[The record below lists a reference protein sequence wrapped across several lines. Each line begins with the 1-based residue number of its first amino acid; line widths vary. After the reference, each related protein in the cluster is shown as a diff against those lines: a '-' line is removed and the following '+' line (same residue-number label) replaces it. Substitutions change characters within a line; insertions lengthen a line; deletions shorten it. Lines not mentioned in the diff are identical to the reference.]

1 MAKKTTSKSQ
11 SKSKTPRRMS
21 NLIKPTSM
29 TTKEWQTRLR
39 VQAAER
45 ETFTINGVGN
55 GEYIVGNY
63 ATSHRYEVVW
73 KGKDHPLNRCSCM
86 DFRTSGLM
94 TCKHLEAV
102 KSDRSVNRYK
112 PLSQEHCCLYVD
124 YSEGPRL
131 RLYCKGSDAQ
141 QIAELGKDIFNRWG
155 FADVPGVPVSEIRHF
170 INVAKKYSPRFT
182 CTADAQEIVDM
193 LYDNHVR
200 EERLNDIFSDRAWW
214 KEYLV
219 KDIVPYPYQAEGM
232 EFAARAGKCLIADE
246 MGLGKTIQ
254 AIGTASLLYKEGFV
268 SSILIVCPTSLK
280 YQWQKEIKKFCGED
294 AIVVEGL
301 HTQRARMYK
310 DPTPFKIVSYNALAN
325 DMKVLKEMS
334 TDMIIMDEVQRL
346 KNWNTQIA
354 KGVRRINADYK
365 VILSGTPLENKL
377 EELYSIVQLADQY
390 ILGPYYEFR
399 ERHINADDTGKVVGY
414 MNLNEVSQT
423 LKPLMVR
430 RRKVDVSL
438 QLPERMDKNLFVP
451 MTKEQREIHD
461 EFGLSVARIV
471 QKWKKMKFLS
481 ETDRRRLLLLL
492 SQMRMV
498 CNSTYIL
505 DQHSRHDTK
514 IDEAISIINS
524 VVESGNEKVV
534 IFSQW
539 ERMTRLVAG
548 ELEKAGIGYEYLH
561 GGIPSARRKEL
572 MDRFNENPEIRVFIS
587 TDAGSTGLNLQT
599 ASYIINMD
607 LPWNPAVLEQRIGRI
622 YRIGQQRN
630 IQVINLVAMSTIEEQ
645 MLAKLRFKS
654 SMFAGALD
662 GGDDEVLLE
671 GNKLQTIVE
680 EFDFS
685 PVQQEG
691 TQAEEV
697 SEVLH
702 QDDAMDD
709 LSDVD
714 AAEIG
719 PEFIEAEPYAVVST
733 KSSETGRTTDKVN
746 ASVDPAVDV
755 VQKGMSF
762 LTDLVGVLKDPDA
775 SRRMVDSIVTED
787 KQTGKTS
794 LNIPVKDKDT
804 VMQFVSLLGKL
815 LG

>member
-1 MAKKTTSKSQ
+1 
-11 SKSKTPRRMS
+11 
-21 NLIKPTSM
+21 M
-29 TTKEWQTRLR
+29 TTKEWQTKLR

-45 ETFTINGVGN
+45 ETFTITGVGN

-102 KSDRSVNRYK
+102 KNDKVVNKYK
-112 PLSQEHCCLYVD
+112 ALYQEHCCLYVD

-141 QIAELGKDIFNRWG
+141 QIALLGKDIFDRWG
-155 FADVPGVPVSEIRHF
+155 IADMSVAQVSRIRHF
-170 INVAKKYSPRFT
+170 INVAKKYSSGFT
-182 CTADAQEIVDM
+182 CTEDAQEIVDT
-193 LYDNHVR
+193 LYDKRMR
-200 EERLNDIFSDRAWW
+200 EDRLSDIFSDRSWW

-219 KDIVPYPYQAEGM
+219 KDIVPYPYQIEGM
-232 EFAARAGKCLIADE
+232 EFAAHAGKCLIADE

-268 SSILIVCPTSLK
+268 GSILVVCPTSLK

-301 HTQRARMYK
+301 HTQRVRMYK
-310 DPTPFKIVSYNALAN
+310 EPTPFKIVSYNALAN
-325 DMKVLKEMS
+325 DMKVLKEMN

-399 ERHINADDTGKVVGY
+399 QRHINTDDTGKVIGY

-430 RRKVDVSL
+430 RRKADVSL

-451 MTKEQREIHD
+451 MTKEQRDIHD

-471 QKWKKMKFLS
+471 QKWKKMRFLS

-498 CNSTYIL
+498 CDSTYIL
-505 DQHSRHDTK
+505 DQQSRHDTK
-514 IDEAISIINS
+514 IDETISIINN

-534 IFSQW
+534 LFSQW
-539 ERMTRLVAG
+539 ERMTRLVAQ

-561 GGIPSARRKEL
+561 GGIPSAKRKEL
-572 MDRFNENPEIRVFIS
+572 MDRFNENPDIRVFIS

-630 IQVINLVAMSTIEEQ
+630 IQVINLVAMNTIEEQ

-685 PVQQEG
+685 PVEQEE
-691 TQAEEV
+691 TQVEDV
-697 SEVLH
+697 SE
-702 QDDAMDD
+702 APREEETMDNPAD
-709 LSDVD
+709 TD
-714 AAEIG
+714 AAETG
-719 PEFIEAEPYAVVST
+719 PDFMETAPSANVQT
-733 KSSETGRTTDKVN
+733 KPSEKGDDVHATG
-746 ASVDPAVDV
+746 DPAVDV

-762 LTDLVGVLKDPDA
+762 LTDLVSVLKDPDA
-775 SRRMVDSIVTED
+775 SRRMVDSIVKED

-794 LNIPVKDKDT
+794 LNIPIKDKET
-804 VMQFVSLLGKL
+804 VMQFVNLLGKL